1 MKCPHCQSHMDN
13 YQTTYD
19 DRSQVSFYR
28 CTLCD
33 AEHVT
38 ATVMTAHQMISSQAM
53 AAPQTRNTSQ
63 IYAR

>member
-1 MKCPHCQSHMDN
+1 MDN
-13 YQTTYD
+13 YQTTHD

-28 CTLCD
+28 CTLCE

-38 ATVMTAHQMISSQAM
+38 STVMTAYQLLTNQAM
-53 AAPQTRNTSQ
+53 AAMQTGSASQ

>member
-13 YQTTYD
+13 YQTTHA

-38 ATVMTAHQMISSQAM
+38 STVMTAYQVLAAQTM
-53 AAPQTRNTSQ
+53 AAIQTRNTSQ
-63 IYAR
+63 IYAS